1 VPDLE
6 RIQQLT
12 PGTLQQQWY
21 EDGIAV
27 DPGTVTI
34 GITRWDGTI
43 LVAAGTGTS
52 GAGTNPRTFSLTTT
66 HTALLD
72 RLTVTWT
79 SSGKGTLV
87 SYLEIAGGFVFAL
100 SELTAVKPA
109 NLTWTTAQMVAMR
122 TTVEQAIEEE
132 YGTALVPR
140 YTRETVSGTGYS
152 DATLTLRGPIRA
164 IRDVVVAGT
173 ALTAGQ
179 LAVLAFEDAWLSGY
193 TWPLGAGNVT
203 VGYEYGLSYP
213 PPRVRQAAVLL
224 ARSWLVRGPVDD
236 RALGAASPD
245 GGFSFGLAT
254 PGRGGSLF
262 GLPELDAVV
271 LGSPYRI
278 GVA

>member
-1 VPDLE
+1 
-6 RIQQLT
+6 
-12 PGTLQQQWY
+12 
-21 EDGIAV
+21 
-27 DPGTVTI
+27 
-34 GITRWDGTI
+34 
-43 LVAAGTGTS
+43 
-52 GAGTNPRTFSLTTT
+52 
-66 HTALLD
+66 
-72 RLTVTWT
+72 
-79 SSGKGTLV
+79 
-87 SYLEIAGGFVFAL
+87 
-100 SELTAVKPA
+100 
-109 NLTWTTAQMVAMR
+109 MR